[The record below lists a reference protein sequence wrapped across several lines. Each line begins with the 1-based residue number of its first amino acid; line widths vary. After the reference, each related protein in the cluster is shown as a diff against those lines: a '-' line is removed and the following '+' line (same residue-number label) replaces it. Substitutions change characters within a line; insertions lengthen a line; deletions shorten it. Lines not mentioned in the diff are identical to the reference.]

1 MGVVVQMDKKK
12 ISFYQAKLEEIRASL
27 VGDVARNLKSSKEDF
42 SDVVADVNDDATRTY
57 NRQLML
63 NLGEQDLGKLK
74 LVDDAIETIK
84 QGNYGV
90 CQKCEKIIPEARLNI
105 VPFAKYCVE
114 CLSIIEKEKLL
125 EQPMIEDTLD

>member
-1 MGVVVQMDKKK
+1 MDKKK